1 MKGMISN
8 LKRES
13 ALTPAQLVAA
23 LDSLGVHFLRG
34 AADAALT
41 VKPTALLAALA
52 ASPEA
57 RLRLALIPLLL
68 AHPEFSAYAVA
79 ALQQSSPTAAVTLR
93 CYYTAAVW
101 LQGKHRARI
110 TVALGHTQPLP
121 DLFGAE
127 LELATYTEPDA
138 ALYALALR
146 QRELTGLTLNWL
158 GTYEHAAQSWVRFME
173 YDNQWQQ
180 SLPIKSMPS

>member
-1 MKGMISN
+1 MTAEMKTAV
-8 LKRES
+8 
-13 ALTPAQLVAA
+13 ALTPSQLVDA
-23 LDSLGVHFLRG
+23 LDALGVPFLRG
-34 AADAALT
+34 GCGAAIEVEPGD
-41 VKPTALLAALA
+41 LLAALA
-52 ASPEA
+52 TSSEA

-79 ALQQSSPTAAVTLR
+79 ALQQLSPTAAVTLR

-101 LQGKHRARI
+101 LQGKHRAQI
-110 TVALGHTQPLP
+110 TVALGHTHPLP

-127 LELATYTEPDA
+127 LEMATFTDPDA

-158 GTYEHAAQSWVRFME
+158 GTYEHAAQSWIRFMK
-173 YDNQWQQ
+173 YDNRWQQ
-180 SLPIKSMPS
+180 SLPIKSMHS

>member
-1 MKGMISN
+1 MREMTTN
-8 LKRES
+8 LKTEN
-13 ALTPAQLVAA
+13 ALTPSQLVAA
-23 LDSLGVHFLRG
+23 LDSLGVPFLRG
-34 AADAALT
+34 ASGSVVPVQPA
-41 VKPTALLAALA
+41 ALLAGLA

-68 AHPEFSAYAVA
+68 AHPEFSVYAVA
-79 ALQQSSPTAAVTLR
+79 ALQQLSPTAAVTLR

-127 LELATYTEPDA
+127 LELATYTDPDA

-158 GTYEHAAQSWVRFME
+158 GTYEHAAQSWIRFME
-173 YDNQWQQ
+173 YAVPTSARPVLQID
-180 SLPIKSMPS
+180 